1 VPYLRYGLDGPLSR
15 YSATRLCPPRQAC
28 QYCTS
33 TPDQRR
39 CSVACRLGLSQID
52 KLDGQPVTG
61 AASNTYMFHE
71 LVRTV
76 YTHRLSV
83 MLADA
88 RLQITLFF
96 AQSRR
101 SSEHS
106 GGRRRPAHLRK
117 TRLTKRAA
125 LHRPLCPAGKE
136 ASLPSRPSA
145 RNHLHRF
152 VCSWRTRAAVFRA
165 RPTGTCTGLMPNH
178 RESVESRESVQR
190 NAALR
195 IRVSPSR
202 MSSVAFEHGEC
213 ALSRRHPP
221 SSAPQQRRPARC
233 P

>member
-39 CSVACRLGLSQID
+39 CSVACRLGLSQIG
-52 KLDGQPVTG
+52 KLDGHPVTG
-61 AASNTYMFHE
+61 ASSNTYVFHK

-83 MLADA
+83 MFADA
-88 RLQITLFF
+88 RLQITLFL
-96 AQSRR
+96 AQSRK

-117 TRLTKRAA
+117 KRLTKRPA

-152 VCSWRTRAAVFRA
+152 VCSWRTRAAVFPA
-165 RPTGTCTGLMPNH
+165 RLTGTCAGLMPNH
-178 RESVESRESVQR
+178 RESVESRESAQR
-190 NAALR
+190 NAASR
-195 IRVSPSR
+195 IPSIALEY
-202 MSSVAFEHGEC
+202 VEC
-213 ALSRRHPP
+213 ALSHRHSPLN
-221 SSAPQQRRPARC
+221 APQQSRPARC